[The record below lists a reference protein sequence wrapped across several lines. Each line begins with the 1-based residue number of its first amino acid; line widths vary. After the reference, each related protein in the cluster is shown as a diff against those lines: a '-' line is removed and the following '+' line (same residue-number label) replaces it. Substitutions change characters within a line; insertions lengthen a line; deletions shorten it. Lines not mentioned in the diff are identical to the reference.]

1 MSGNKRGSSFDILF
15 DQDQEYSNTKRMKF
29 DSTKKSDLIKAE
41 QIESTN
47 MQHIQPNSGATMLE
61 PMTSSEQILLKEI
74 DDISNTDL
82 LLEESF
88 YSPMFKIRTTD
99 QGGPSPFQC
108 SLCPE
113 VFKFYASLLCHLKV
127 VHENPE
133 RNYEDKNEVKM
144 EPLEEFRDFPCDF
157 CEATFPNNIQR
168 LWHTRNSHGI
178 QNVYD
183 SKKQEPKRKKVKL
196 KIILKKSGASKKGIE
211 AAKDL
216 KKQLIE
222 MKRQSLEN
230 HFQMANDVNPNI
242 FQCSFCS
249 DHKPVNQLKKLESH
263 MSSIHPESYKT
274 KPGLLCLACSD
285 SKSKFNSI
293 QELYEHVQSMH
304 PIVYQPFRCQYCR
317 FGTKLRDQ
325 WIYHK
330 LTEHGTM
337 HHFKCERCNI
347 KCFTEEEMKNHE
359 MREHPKTDSDSIEDQ
374 DGKKEG
380 ENQTT
385 VDI

>member
-1 MSGNKRGSSFDILF
+1 MI
-15 DQDQEYSNTKRMKF
+15 
-29 DSTKKSDLIKAE
+29 
-41 QIESTN
+41 
-47 MQHIQPNSGATMLE
+47 
-61 PMTSSEQILLKEI
+61 
-74 DDISNTDL
+74 
-82 LLEESF
+82 
-88 YSPMFKIRTTD
+88 
-99 QGGPSPFQC
+99 
-108 SLCPE
+108 
-113 VFKFYASLLCHLKV
+113 
-127 VHENPE
+127 HENPE

-230 HFQMANDVNPNI
+230 HIQMSNDVNPNI

-263 MSSIHPESYKT
+263 MSSIHPESYKM
-274 KPGLLCLACSD
+274 KPGKTS
-285 SKSKFNSI
+285 
-293 QELYEHVQSMH
+293 QEKRE
-304 PIVYQPFRCQYCR
+304 R
-317 FGTKLRDQ
+317 FGG
-325 WIYHK
+325 I
-330 LTEHGTM
+330 
-337 HHFKCERCNI
+337 
-347 KCFTEEEMKNHE
+347 
-359 MREHPKTDSDSIEDQ
+359 
-374 DGKKEG
+374 
-380 ENQTT
+380 
-385 VDI
+385 